1 MCMGCA
7 SNADFIVTSGIL
19 GGASLRVAARRFLPT
34 TPRWARRVSDGEAQ
48 AFVAGLQAADPEPG
62 GAGDPI
68 GCWPNGADVDA
79 SANVVADPLVDER
92 SPGRVLAGR

>member
-34 TPRWARRVSDGEAQ
+34 PPRWARRVSDREAD
-48 AFVAGLQAADPEPG
+48 AFVAGLQAAPPALSPAEETACAAGPVL
-62 GAGDPI
+62 GDPSL
-68 GCWPNGADVDA
+68 PAPRPVE
-79 SANVVADPLVDER
+79 DER
-92 SPGRVLAGR
+92 AEPGRVLAGR